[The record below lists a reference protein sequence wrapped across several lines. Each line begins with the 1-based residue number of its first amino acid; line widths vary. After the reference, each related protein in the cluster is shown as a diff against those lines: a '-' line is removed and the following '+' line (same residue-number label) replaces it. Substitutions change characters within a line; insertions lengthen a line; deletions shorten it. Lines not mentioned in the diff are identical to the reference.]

1 MAPCPDALNYD
12 VMQLHSSVITVYGDI
27 FACPALP
34 ALDLSPPPG
43 LTYDVCL
50 PLTYDGCLALTYDDP
65 PGLTYDAIQ
74 LHSSAITVYGDMFV
88 WGRGF
93 VGQTGLGDR

>member
-1 MAPCPDALNYD
+1 MAPCPDAL
-12 VMQLHSSVITVYGDI
+12 
-27 FACPALP
+27 
-34 ALDLSPPPG
+34 
-43 LTYDVCL
+43 TYV
-50 PLTYDGCLALTYDDP
+50 AM
-65 PGLTYDAIQ
+65 Q